1 MAPPWYPGMMNGSA
15 VAMTGLLRAT
25 RPSQGRRGAC
35 TANAEPFTRTS
46 VLLRFRASKRGQH
59 FHVAQ
64 YQFPFIE
71 PSDWITGVLM
81 STPVEPW
88 PG

>member
-1 MAPPWYPGMMNGSA
+1 MRERMFEQSGEADVVSRMVWWVGQA
-15 VAMTGLLRAT
+15 AA
-25 RPSQGRRGAC
+25 
-35 TANAEPFTRTS
+35 
-46 VLLRFRASKRGQH
+46 LRFRASQWGQH